1 MKHIFFTLILVLSH
15 VFAISQISILWDDD
29 PGIVYNSQTI
39 NINKDYASFDVKM
52 HCYNLSSLVQDVKIK
67 RVVLT
72 SNDSLFNDQFCDN
85 NLCYSCFGNDWT
97 TPTPN
102 ILQPGDSCL
111 MKASFYFKNSGNVH
125 VRYYVLDVN
134 DTPIDSVDVNIL
146 NTVDVNLLN
155 NESILAYPN
164 PVSDILNIE
173 TPNISAENL
182 ISVYDFSGKR
192 VFSSGLKSSINKL
205 DFSYLKPGVY
215 FYQISNGTT
224 LLKSDKLILE
234 N

>member
-1 MKHIFFTLILVLSH
+1 MKHTFLTLAIILSH
-15 VFAISQISILWDDD
+15 LLTISQINILWDDN
-29 PGIVYNSQTI
+29 PGTVYNGQTI
-39 NINKDYASFDVKM
+39 IFNKDYASFDVKM

-67 RVVLT
+67 RVVLS
-72 SNDSLFNDQFCDN
+72 SNDTLFNDQFCDN

-97 TPTPN
+97 TPQAN
-102 ILQPGDSCL
+102 LLQPGDSCL

-134 DTPIDSVDVNIL
+134 DTPIDSVDVNIV
-146 NTVDVNLLN
+146 NTVDLAVLN

-164 PVSDILNIE
+164 PVTDYLNVEI
-173 TPNISAENL
+173 PNISIENS
-182 ISVYDFSGKR
+182 ISVYDISGKKM
-192 VFSSGLKSSINKL
+192 FYSLLKSSINTL
-205 DFSYLKPGVY
+205 NFSHLKPGIY

-234 N
+234 R

>member
-1 MKHIFFTLILVLSH
+1 MKHIFFTLTLVLSH
-15 VFAISQISILWDDD
+15 LLTISQINILWDDE
-29 PGIVYNSQTI
+29 PGIVYNGQTI
-39 NINKDYASFDVKM
+39 IINKDYASFDVKM

-67 RVVLT
+67 RVVIS

-97 TPTPN
+97 TPQAN
-102 ILQPGDSCL
+102 LLQPGDSCL

-146 NTVDVNLLN
+146 NTVDLAVLN
-155 NESILAYPN
+155 NESILTYPN
-164 PVSDILNIE
+164 PVSNILNIE
-173 TPNISAENL
+173 TSNISAENL
-182 ISVYDFSGKR
+182 ISVYNVSGKK
-192 VFSSGLKSSINKL
+192 VFSSRLKSSINKL
-205 DFSYLKPGVY
+205 NFSYLKPGIY

-234 N
+234 R

>member
-1 MKHIFFTLILVLSH
+1 MKHIFFTLTFVLFH
-15 VFAISQISILWDDD
+15 LFAISQINILWDEE
-29 PGIVYNSQTI
+29 PGIVYNGQTI

-134 DTPIDSVDVNIL
+134 DNPIDSVDVDIL
-146 NTVDVNLLN
+146 NTVDVAVLN
-155 NESILAYPN
+155 NENILAYPN
-164 PVSDILNIE
+164 PVSNILNIE
-173 TPNISAENL
+173 ILNISAENL
-182 ISVYDFSGKR
+182 ISVYDVSGKKI
-192 VFSSGLKSSINKL
+192 FSSGLKSSVNKL
-205 DFSYLKPGVY
+205 NFSYLKPGVY

>member
-1 MKHIFFTLILVLSH
+1 MKHIFFTLTLVLSH
-15 VFAISQISILWDDD
+15 FFAISQINILWDDE
-29 PGIVYNSQTI
+29 PGIVYNGQTI
-39 NINKDYASFDVKM
+39 SINKDMAGFDVYM
-52 HCYNLSSLVQDVKIK
+52 HCQNTGNSSLGINIK

-85 NLCYSCFGNDWT
+85 NVCYSCFGNDWT

-111 MKASFYFKNSGNVH
+111 MKASFYFKNSGNVK

-134 DTPIDSVDVNIL
+134 DNPLDSVDVEIF
-146 NTVDVNLLN
+146 NTVNLTELN
-155 NESILAYPN
+155 NITILAYPN
-164 PVSDILNIE
+164 PVTDYLNIE
-173 TPNISAENL
+173 MPNISSENS
-182 ISVYDFSGKR
+182 ISVYDISGKK
-192 VFSSGLKSSINKL
+192 VFSSGLKSSINKF
-205 DFSYLKPGVY
+205 DFSYFKPSIY

-234 N
+234 K

>member
-15 VFAISQISILWDDD
+15 VFAISQINILWDDD

-134 DTPIDSVDVNIL
+134 DNHIDSVDVNIL

-205 DFSYLKPGVY
+205 DFSYLKPGLY